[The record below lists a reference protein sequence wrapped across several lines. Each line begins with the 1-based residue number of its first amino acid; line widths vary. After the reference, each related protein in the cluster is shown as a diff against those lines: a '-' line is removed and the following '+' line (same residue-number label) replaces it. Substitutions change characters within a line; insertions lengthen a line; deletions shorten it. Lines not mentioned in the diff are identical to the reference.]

1 MSVYPVLPSESDRL
15 RSLEALELN
24 NLGKHPELSAF
35 VEAACI
41 LTGCPSGLASIME
54 EKSQRVQSCIG
65 LDIDEVPR
73 ESTVCQFTILSKEV
87 LVIPDTAND
96 SRTAKIGRAHV

>member
-1 MSVYPVLPSESDRL
+1 MPVYPVLPTESERL
-15 RSLEALELN
+15 HSLEVLELN
-24 NLGKHPELSAF
+24 NLGKNPELSAF

-41 LTGCPSGLASIME
+41 LTGCPSGLAAIME
-54 EKSQRVQSCIG
+54 EKSQRMQSCIG

-73 ESTVCQFTILSKEV
+73 ESTICQFTILNNEV

-96 SRTAKIGRAHV
+96 PRTAKIGRAHV